1 MNFVYS
7 IKYWYVCTCYVVTT
21 DLITSLKANTVS
33 LDLSFKD
40 IPSII
45 DLLLSTLEIRFFA
58 ITCVNGWNE
67 KKKRQ
72 KLIKNLKGHYFS
84 ILIFYS
90 IYISQCSRKQLPK
103 HHYSNIIP
111 NVVQWFQGKIFKWF
125 IFGQNQLNLHIFS
138 KILQNTLGFSKTC
151 IICHISH

>member
-7 IKYWYVCTCYVVTT
+7 IKYWYAHTCYVVTT

-58 ITCVNGWNE
+58 ITCVNG
-67 KKKRQ
+67 
-72 KLIKNLKGHYFS
+72 
-84 ILIFYS
+84 
-90 IYISQCSRKQLPK
+90 
-103 HHYSNIIP
+103 
-111 NVVQWFQGKIFKWF
+111 
-125 IFGQNQLNLHIFS
+125 
-138 KILQNTLGFSKTC
+138 
-151 IICHISH
+151 